1 MEYREYMEQQCVEAN
16 FHDQLLQLAAKA
28 EKRSPKRYAGL
39 AAAALVCAVG
49 LGCWGLWYG
58 DARQGT
64 SDPMEE
70 AQFPQLHYRSGSG
83 GEMEGSIALPD
94 GYFYKTMD
102 EEEIASLW
110 SADAQQVEEWGLF
123 AQMEVSGQIIYDGQ
137 GQPWEVRITAENES
151 DGTYFIMRLSPGQL
165 PPECM
170 LYENGDA
177 ADMVYGTAVT
187 GWRWQTREEE
197 DGAGRWNYQ
206 LHFLHEGEET
216 VGVRMEMLGWDA
228 AALEAQ
234 LARVVY
240 YSLHADVLRLSQL
253 ATEEIPEWISEALDE
268 TALYAQEEFEAY
280 LPTKLPKGYA
290 CTYGWRELG
299 QGRDFVTAE
308 WTRGD
313 DYLSVSVEKDPAAVE
328 GYIRDAV
335 VNAADTR
342 SYDVRRYG
350 PGEPRPKG
358 YFGSYDYP
366 VFRAEE
372 MSAAVVQ
379 LRLETVEENGDSAVF
394 QADFQVL
401 YEDGTLVRYLCRG
414 MTAEEIWTMYTS
426 ASANAE
432 AG

>member
-1 MEYREYMEQQCVEAN
+1 M
-16 FHDQLLQLAAKA
+16 
-28 EKRSPKRYAGL
+28 
-39 AAAALVCAVG
+39 
-49 LGCWGLWYG
+49 
-58 DARQGT
+58 
-64 SDPMEE
+64 
-70 AQFPQLHYRSGSG
+70 
-83 GEMEGSIALPD
+83 
-94 GYFYKTMD
+94 
-102 EEEIASLW
+102 
-110 SADAQQVEEWGLF
+110 
-123 AQMEVSGQIIYDGQ
+123 
-137 GQPWEVRITAENES
+137 
-151 DGTYFIMRLSPGQL
+151 
-165 PPECM
+165 
-170 LYENGDA
+170 
-177 ADMVYGTAVT
+177 
-187 GWRWQTREEE
+187 
-197 DGAGRWNYQ
+197 
-206 LHFLHEGEET
+206 
-216 VGVRMEMLGWDA
+216 
-228 AALEAQ
+228 
-234 LARVVY
+234 
-240 YSLHADVLRLSQL
+240 LRLSQL

-280 LPTKLPKGYA
+280 LPTKLPEGYI

-299 QGRDFVTAE
+299 QGRDFVVAE

-366 VFRAEE
+366 VFRSDV
-372 MSAAVVQ
+372 MRAAVVQ
-379 LRLETVEENGDSAVF
+379 LRLETVEEIGDSAVF